1 MPDFSNQ
8 INSNAG
14 WIDELLVKDL
24 SGHLKPYHQSKSA
37 PIEAGVSYPPETV
50 LEIAP
55 SHELVSYHTAPADAS
70 FDFFH
75 NGQPPHEPAIFVFHP
90 DDHQQTESL
99 IAGLPVDASK
109 KYSLEKITQRIVEKN
124 NLILDKNNRE
134 LFDNILFDFFRNRK
148 NYVITRE
155 YLLAKLLSNNQNYS
169 HQVIDHIGSIIKGLK
184 ERIEAEGGLVL
195 RQVDIQQP
203 AEVAKNE
210 SQVEIKEPEPVKVV
224 SQLVEEKAPEPIQA
238 QVINVRVQT
247 ESEPVIGESPSFPKV
262 NRLAASVAEKPRV
275 SDVVNKPIVAPEK
288 YKAVLTGPV
297 QELENLLLSTF
308 RRYGT
313 TASERVQ
320 KLLQK
325 INILE
330 KDSVTK
336 KTAGIAAWRKSPV
349 FKLYLDLGADSLLK
363 KQEITQLI
371 AERKAS
377 GQDVLTVEEF
387 HAIGDLNKLLR
398 F

>member
-37 PIEAGVSYPPETV
+37 PIEASVSYPPETV

-55 SHELVSYHTAPADAS
+55 SHELVNFDTAPADAS

-75 NGQPPHEPAIFVFHP
+75 NGQAQHEPAIFVFHP
-90 DDHQQTESL
+90 DDHAQTESL
-99 IAGLPVDASK
+99 MANLPVDASK
-109 KYSLEKITQRIVEKN
+109 KYSLEKIAQRIVEKN
-124 NLILDKNNRE
+124 NLVLDKNNQE
-134 LFDNILFDFFRNRK
+134 LFNNILLDFFRNRK

-155 YLLAKLLSNNQNYS
+155 YLVAKLLSNGHNVS
-169 HQVIDHIGSIIKGLK
+169 HQVIDHMGSIIKGLK
-184 ERIEAEGGLVL
+184 ERIEAEGGLVV
-195 RQVDIQQP
+195 RQSAIKETSAV
-203 AEVAKNE
+203 VKNE
-210 SQVEIKEPEPVKVV
+210 IKPEIKVFEPIKVATPI
-224 SQLVEEKAPEPIQA
+224 VEEKLPDLPKEKEINIRVKTEPEEA
-238 QVINVRVQT
+238 MVDT
-247 ESEPVIGESPSFPKV
+247 PSFPKV
-262 NRLAASVAEKPRV
+262 NRLTTPLPEKPRV
-275 SDVVNKPIVAPEK
+275 SDVVNKPNIVSEK
-288 YKAVLTGPV
+288 VKNVLTGPV

-308 RRYGT
+308 RRYGNNAT
-313 TASERVQ
+313 ERTQ

-325 INILE
+325 INVLE

-349 FKLYLDLGADSLLK
+349 FKLYLDLGAGSLLK
-363 KQEITQLI
+363 NQEISQLI
-371 AERKAS
+371 AERKTA

-387 HAIGDLNKLLR
+387 QAIGDLNKLLR